1 MTARQENCGWAYQP
15 GHNSQSLPALHCSRS
30 DQFSFGW
37 RASDIDADLV
47 NKFID
52 GEQKGSLGSGTINR
66 SIFALK
72 RMFSLARKQGKIRVP
87 HFPMLKEAAPR
98 LGSFERGDYDKLFI
112 ALPDYLRLPL
122 AMGYF
127 TGMREGEIL
136 GVRWNQV
143 DFLSGVIHLRAGET
157 KNDEGRE
164 IPIVPEWRDLLDTEY
179 AKPHPDCEHVC
190 SRLDRLEHRVRIQS
204 FRKACCAACVRADL
218 GKWDS
223 AQDPTT
229 GNLCTRPR
237 ANRKNP
243 APKVKM
249 VYKAALFHDLR
260 RSGVRNLVRA
270 GTLERAAMGISG
282 DKTRSIFERYNIVS
296 PSDVREAG
304 RKLAQFHAEQ
314 FDHISNTE
322 CTTMQ
327 QNDSLIN

>member
-1 MTARQENCGWAYQP
+1 VTARQENCGWAYQP

-143 DFLSGVIHLRAGET
+143 DFLSGVSTCEREKQRT
-157 KNDEGRE
+157 MKDEKFPSCPNGA
-164 IPIVPEWRDLLDTEY
+164 I
-179 AKPHPDCEHVC
+179 C
-190 SRLDRLEHRVRIQS
+190 SIRN
-204 FRKACCAACVRADL
+204 
-218 GKWDS
+218 
-223 AQDPTT
+223 T
-229 GNLCTRPR
+229 
-237 ANRKNP
+237 
-243 APKVKM
+243 
-249 VYKAALFHDLR
+249 
-260 RSGVRNLVRA
+260 RNLIRTVNMCVLDW
-270 GTLERAAMGISG
+270 T
-282 DKTRSIFERYNIVS
+282 D
-296 PSDVREAG
+296 
-304 RKLAQFHAEQ
+304 
-314 FDHISNTE
+314 
-322 CTTMQ
+322 
-327 QNDSLIN
+327 